1 MFRQLCDRLLTI
13 LRPATAKNGKAKV
26 LPPVEALTTGYNDL
40 WRLTEQIKV
49 HAERA
54 PYPHVAARL
63 RQMAA
68 EKERL
73 TAALREKILGMG
85 GVLKEPRAALKPGKN
100 HWERMVQDL
109 EDQKSLEAFLLEH
122 ATLLADEAPEVG
134 DLLSR
139 VAADQSPH
147 REILLDL
154 IARAD
159 PQAEQS

>member
-1 MFRQLCDRLLTI
+1 MIRQLCDRLHAI
-13 LRPATAKNGKAKV
+13 LRPASAKNGKDKL
-26 LPPVEALTTGYNDL
+26 LPPADALASGYRYL
-40 WRLTEQIKV
+40 RRLTEQIKA

-63 RQMAA
+63 RQIAA
-68 EKERL
+68 EKER
-73 TAALREKILGMG
+73 AIGVLREKILGMAG
-85 GVLKEPRAALKPGKN
+85 DLQESRAAPKSGKN

-109 EDQKSLEAFLLEH
+109 EDQKSLEAFLLER
-122 ATLLADEAPEVG
+122 ATLLADDAPEIG

-139 VAADQSPH
+139 IAADQTPH

-154 IARAD
+154 VARAD

>member
-1 MFRQLCDRLLTI
+1 MIRQLCDRLHAI
-13 LRPATAKNGKAKV
+13 LRPASARNGKAR
-26 LPPVEALTTGYNDL
+26 LPGPADALVTGYRHL
-40 WRLTEQIKV
+40 RRLTEQIKA

-68 EKERL
+68 EKQRATEVL
-73 TAALREKILGMG
+73 KEKILAMG
-85 GVLKEPRAALKPGKN
+85 CDFEEPHTTPKSGKN

-109 EDQKSLEAFLLEH
+109 EDQKSLEAFLLER
-122 ATLLADEAPEVG
+122 ATLLADDAPEIG

-139 VAADQSPH
+139 IAAGQGAH
-147 REILLDL
+147 RDILLDL
-154 IARAD
+154 VARAD

>member
-1 MFRQLCDRLLTI
+1 MIRQLCDWLLAI
-13 LRPATAKNGKAKV
+13 LRSAAAKNGKAKALPAIEV
-26 LPPVEALTTGYNDL
+26 LTAGYNDL
-40 WRLTEQIKV
+40 RRLTEQIKV

-54 PYPHVAARL
+54 PYPHVTARL
-63 RQMAA
+63 RQMAS

-73 TAALREKILGMG
+73 AAALREKILGMG
-85 GVLKEPRAALKPGKN
+85 GALKEPVTALKSGKN

-109 EDQKSLEAFLLEH
+109 EDQKSLEAFLLEQ
-122 ATLLADEAPEVG
+122 ATLLADESPEIG

-139 VAADQSPH
+139 IAADQSPH